1 MTSRTDLLWYRLFE
15 TEGFGPRARHIIWR
29 AIRDSGF
36 SLERLFSMD
45 RSEFESTF
53 PALGKGRLKRANFDA
68 LHSVDEDKIY
78 EEFQALED
86 GDIEIVHPGHQLFPD
101 SILGLIEYRLLPILF
116 CMGQLSLLKSHGV
129 AIVGSR
135 NASDE
140 GLEMSGRFAGD
151 LALRGEN
158 VISGYAKGIDM
169 NAHLGALEKG
179 GTTTIV
185 LSFGILRFSRKAVFD
200 ESTWESQTLVVS
212 QFHPGEIWSAGNAMS
227 RNKLVCAL
235 SKAVI
240 VIESGREQDQNGNR
254 SGTFDAGETA
264 LEMGIPLFVLS
275 PRSLK
280 NPPPGN
286 EELLRRGGIEIKSK
300 DAIAAVLEYLS
311 TQSVQ
316 GAEPVA
322 TEEQISLF

>member
-1 MTSRTDLLWYRLFE
+1 VRGSSDFLWYKLFHA
-15 TEGFGPRARHIIWR
+15 EGFGPRARYIIWE

-36 SLERLFSMD
+36 SLERLFGMD
-45 RSEFESTF
+45 RAEFQTTF
-53 PALGKGRLKRANFDA
+53 PALGSGRLRRANFDA
-68 LHSVDEDKIY
+68 LQSVDEDKLY
-78 EEFQALED
+78 EEYQALKD
-86 GDIEIVHPGHQLFPD
+86 SDIEIVHPGHQLFPD
-101 SILGLIEYRLLPILF
+101 SILELIEYRVLPILF
-116 CMGQLSLLKSHGV
+116 CMGQLSLLKSHGI

-169 NAHLGALEKG
+169 NAHLGALEKD

-200 ESTWESQTLVVS
+200 ESTWKSQTLVVS
-212 QFHPGEIWSAGNAMS
+212 QFQPAETWNAGNAMA

-240 VIESGREQDQNGNR
+240 VIESGREQDENGNR
-254 SGTFDAGETA
+254 SGTFDAGKTA
-264 LEMGIPLFVLS
+264 LEMRIPLFVIS
-275 PRSLK
+275 PGSLK
-280 NPPPGN
+280 RPPPGN
-286 EELLRRGGIEIKSK
+286 QQLIRRGGIEIQPK
-300 DAIAAVLEYLS
+300 DGIASVLEHLS
-311 TQSVQ
+311 KQSVQ
-316 GAEPVA
+316 GAHPVA
-322 TEEQISLF
+322 SEEQIRLF